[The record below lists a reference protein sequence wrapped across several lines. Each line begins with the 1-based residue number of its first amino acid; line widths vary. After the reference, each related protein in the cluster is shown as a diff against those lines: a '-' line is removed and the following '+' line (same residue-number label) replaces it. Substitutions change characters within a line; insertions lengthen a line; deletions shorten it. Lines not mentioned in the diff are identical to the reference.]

1 MFFRCHELLTMIVI
15 LWNLVFKANSYL
27 LTIVVFGKAAEFF
40 WNTDL
45 QVELVSNLVTI
56 VKPITQIRDGIL
68 ETIPDEQLLLRAILT
83 WIKKHIILLLVN
95 SNRNVLKFSLLLLH
109 FSYHIIPFN
118 VEVLLD
124 LLLCVTIIDD
134 LFTNKLDFRK
144 LLLIR
149 NMTSIEVVLS

>member
-1 MFFRCHELLTMIVI
+1 M
-15 LWNLVFKANSYL
+15 
-27 LTIVVFGKAAEFF
+27 
-40 WNTDL
+40 
-45 QVELVSNLVTI
+45 
-56 VKPITQIRDGIL
+56 
-68 ETIPDEQLLLRAILT
+68 
-83 WIKKHIILLLVN
+83 N